1 MNICIIGAGHVGLV
15 SAACFAE
22 LGNQVIC
29 LDNDKARIANIK
41 KHIMPFYEPGMKELV
56 VKNMKEKS

>member
-15 SAACFAE
+15 TAACFAE

-29 LDNDKARIANIK
+29 MDNDQARILALK
-41 KHIMPFYEPGMKELV
+41 KNIMPFMNRV
-56 VKNMKEKS
+56 